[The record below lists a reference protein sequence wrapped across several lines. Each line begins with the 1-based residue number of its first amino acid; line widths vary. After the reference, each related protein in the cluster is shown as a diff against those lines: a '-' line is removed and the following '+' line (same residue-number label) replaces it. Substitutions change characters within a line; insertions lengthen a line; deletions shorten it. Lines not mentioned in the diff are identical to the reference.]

1 MTDREREA
9 AKNPRPGDRW
19 RKTTKAGRV
28 VDRTVTRADGRV
40 DSRCGF
46 VGHVFYRTPR
56 LLADTPDQGCWI
68 TTWEGWCRG
77 AELVE
82 RGDS

>member
-1 MTDREREA
+1 MTEREREA

-19 RKTTKAGRV
+19 RKTTKAGQEV
-28 VDRTVTRADGRV
+28 SRTVKGV
-40 DSRCGF
+40 E
-46 VGHVFYRTPR
+46 
-56 LLADTPDQGCWI
+56 LLARFRWQNMVSYSTSQLGARLDPRCSLI
-68 TTWEGWCRG
+68 TWQAWCRG